1 MEHWSATTIQ
11 AFRQTLLAWYDRE
24 GRDLPW
30 RRDQDP
36 YHVWVSEVMLQ
47 QTQVN
52 TVIPYYQN
60 FMATFP
66 TVDDLAAADQETLL
80 KAWQG
85 LGYYSRARNLQRAA
99 QQVVQDYHGKWPE
112 TAAGLADL
120 TGIGPYTSCAIA
132 SIAFGEVVP
141 AVDGNAFRVFSRL
154 LMIEDDI
161 AKPQTRQLFKRI
173 IQPIVDPDRPGAF
186 NQAIM
191 DLGSSYMTSKNPDT
205 AHSPVKDF
213 DASFKADRVLDFP
226 VKTKKPRPKLMPY
239 YAIIVQ
245 SPAGYLLTQRT
256 TQEMLSGYWT
266 FPLVTQ
272 ADLQAEDATEPA
284 GLDADIATLEH
295 RWATEY
301 QVPVK
306 LSPVGGQPVSHTY
319 THQRWQVKLLTATL
333 VETPPLTFYPGK
345 WVLAE
350 QIADLPLPKVQE
362 KIMARYEKQG
372 HPDVFGVN

>member
-30 RRDQDP
+30 RQDQDP

-52 TVIPYYQN
+52 TVIPYYLN

-66 TVDDLAAADQETLL
+66 TVNDLASADQETLL

-161 AKPQTRQLFKRI
+161 AKPQTRKLFEQI
-173 IQPIVDPDRPGAF
+173 IQPIVDPTRPGAF

-205 AHSPVKDF
+205 VHSPVREF
-213 DASFKADRVLDFP
+213 DASFKADRVREFP
-226 VKTKKPRPKLMPY
+226 LKTKAPRPKLIPY
-239 YAIIVQ
+239 YAVIVQ
-245 SPAGYLLTQRT
+245 SPAGFLLTQRT
-256 TQEMLSGYWT
+256 AQEMLTGYWT

-272 ADLQAEDATEPA
+272 TDLQDENTAEPA
-284 GLDADIATLEH
+284 SLDADIATLEH

-319 THQRWQVKLLTATL
+319 THQRWQVKLLVAVL
-333 VETPPLTFYPGK
+333 AKTPTLTFYPGK
-345 WVLAE
+345 WVSAE
-350 QIADLPLPKVQE
+350 QIVDLPLPKVQE

-372 HPDVFGVN
+372 HPGVFGVN

>member
-60 FMATFP
+60 FIATFP